1 MSPQGPLLR
10 VTAWT
15 GLPDAIRSDTRRT
28 MGRLGER
35 FGALVVEGMSDGS
48 MRIVDPS
55 IAAQVV
61 NGMVNAAAELERW
74 VPGAHAGNVFELYA
88 LPLFTGLQ
96 TLPQAAAARNTAARP
111 ELRGALELALAA
123 MLFA

>member
-1 MSPQGPLLR
+1 MACRALLGYQMSPQGPLLR

-15 GLPDAIRSDTRRT
+15 GLPEAIRSDTRRT

-35 FGALVVEGMSDGS
+35 FGALVVEGMADGS

-96 TLPQAAAARNTAARP
+96 TLPQAAPPRHTADAA
-111 ELRGALELALAA
+111 
-123 MLFA
+123 